1 MGIVTT
7 IAIVIA
13 CLSSCVNSFNVP
25 GNIMTQMSF
34 ISSSSVMM
42 AAEEDDKEVGAF
54 ERGVSIDQ
62 DGKSNVWAIEPKVE
76 VDAKSSQEKSTI
88 IYLGVGGLVA
98 FGAIAAFVL
107 TNLPDADQF

>member
-1 MGIVTT
+1 MGIRIVTT

-25 GNIMTQMSF
+25 GNIMTQTSF
-34 ISSSSVMM
+34 ISSSSLMM
-42 AAEEDDKEVGAF
+42 GAEEDDKEVGAF

-76 VDAKSSQEKSTI
+76 VDAKSSQEKNDN
-88 IYLGVGGLVA
+88 YLSWSWRISSLWCNCRVC
-98 FGAIAAFVL
+98 FDKS
-107 TNLPDADQF
+107 P